1 MPPRPVEETPAADSE
16 FDLKIVLV
24 ILWGRLLIC
33 GRLAIGLRGFALQVS
48 HNDFKYI
55 FAARISLKQ
64 KPFNQTPSPVAEPAG
79 TGSPTPL

>member
-1 MPPRPVEETPAADSE
+1 MNSAMPPRPVEETPAADSE
-16 FDLKIVLV
+16 FDLKIV
-24 ILWGRLLIC
+24 GRLLIC
-33 GRLAIGLRGFALQVS
+33 GRLAIGLRGFALKVS

-79 TGSPTPL
+79 TYSPTPL